1 MSKKTSLIQVIYN
14 RIPEAINALGGVA
27 HSEAVK
33 IWILESEN
41 ATKEDYGRTPP
52 NKKFPQGR
60 WCFDPCFTSA
70 QHKLKKE
77 KLVFSPAYLYLAT
90 SKTARIENPLSRQ
103 KFCEVNGVDSNG
115 TKYEPTPEKPKKTK
129 AKKPSKKVKSE
140 PVVVEE
146 IVSQPVVV
154 ETEEIVETVE
164 PQPDPVEVQEVE
176 TQPVEEIISE
186 PVVVEADPE
195 PAPVEVEEEIVSQP
209 IEPEPVEIISEPV
222 EEEIAETPTKEDI
235 WDDIFDE
242 EFTYDISQLPNSKFY
257 ACVEDDSYIISLDEK
272 GLEAVKFELDGNL
285 GHIVKPNNKKMYKKL
300 QGKDLKILDSFIAKL
315 SSHLGIDA
323 SIRREIV
330 PNQENPIIFMFS
342 KVGMTPFITEI

>member
-14 RIPEAINALGGVA
+14 RIPEAINAMGGVA

-41 ATKEDYGRTPP
+41 ATKEDYGRTPS
-52 NKKFPQGR
+52 NKKFPNGR

-77 KLVFSPAYLYLAT
+77 KLLFSPAYLYLST
-90 SKTARIENPLSRQ
+90 SKTAKVENPLSRQ

-115 TKYEPTPEKPKKTK
+115 TKYEPTPEKPKKPKKTK

-154 ETEEIVETVE
+154 ESEEIVE

-186 PVVVEADPE
+186 SVVVEADPE
-195 PAPVEVEEEIVSQP
+195 PAPVEEEIVSQP
-209 IEPEPVEIISEPV
+209 IEPEPVEEIISEPV
-222 EEEIAETPTKEDI
+222 EEKIAKTPTKEDI

-242 EFTYDISQLPNSKFY
+242 EFTYDVKQLPNSKFY
-257 ACVEDDSYIISLDEK
+257 ACVEGNSYIISLDEK
-272 GLEAVKFELDGNL
+272 GKEAVKFELDGNV
-285 GHIVKPNNKKMYKKL
+285 GHIVKPKNKKIYEKL
-300 QGKDLKILDSFIAKL
+300 QSRDLRILDNFIAKL
-315 SSHLGIDA
+315 SSKLGIDV

>member
-14 RIPEAINALGGVA
+14 RIPEAIDALGGVA

-115 TKYEPTPEKPKKTK
+115 TKYEPTPEKPKKPKKTK

-154 ETEEIVETVE
+154 ETEEPIETVE
-164 PQPDPVEVQEVE
+164 PQPD
-176 TQPVEEIISE
+176 PVEEIISE

-195 PAPVEVEEEIVSQP
+195 PVEEEIVSQP
-209 IEPEPVEIISEPV
+209 IEPEPVEEIISEPV
-222 EEEIAETPTKEDI
+222 EEEITETPTKEDI

-242 EFTYDISQLPNSKFY
+242 EFTYDVSQLPNSKFY
-257 ACVEDDSYIISLDEK
+257 ARVEADSYIISLDEN
-272 GLEAVKFELDGNL
+272 GLEAVKFELDGNV

-300 QGKDLKILDSFIAKL
+300 QGKDLKVLDSFIAKL

>member
-14 RIPEAINALGGVA
+14 RIPEAIDALGGVA

-115 TKYEPTPEKPKKTK
+115 TKYEPTPEKPKKPKKTK

-154 ETEEIVETVE
+154 ETEEPIETVE
-164 PQPDPVEVQEVE
+164 PQPD
-176 TQPVEEIISE
+176 PVEEIISE

-195 PAPVEVEEEIVSQP
+195 PVEEEIVSQP
-209 IEPEPVEIISEPV
+209 KPEPVEIISEPV
-222 EEEIAETPTKEDI
+222 EEEITETPTKEDI

-242 EFTYDISQLPNSKFY
+242 EFTYDVSQLPNSKFY
-257 ACVEDDSYIISLDEK
+257 ARVEADSYIISLDEN
-272 GLEAVKFELDGNL
+272 GLEAVKFELDGNV

-300 QGKDLKILDSFIAKL
+300 QGKDLKVLDSFIAKL